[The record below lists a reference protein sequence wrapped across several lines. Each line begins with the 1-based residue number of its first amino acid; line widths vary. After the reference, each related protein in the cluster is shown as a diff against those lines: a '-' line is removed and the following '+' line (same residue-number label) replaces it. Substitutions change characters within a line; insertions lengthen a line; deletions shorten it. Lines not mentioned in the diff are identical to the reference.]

1 MHIYMKFQCG
11 IKDACDIKRLS
22 TKIKLYKHL
31 KAFHYHHNDVSLQCK
46 DYAHS
51 FSSEVTM
58 VVNVPGLLLE
68 VELNPVVEPDEMVL
82 STLAHK
88 HMLKAA

>member
-1 MHIYMKFQCG
+1 MKFQCG
-11 IKDACDIKRLS
+11 IKDACDIKMLS
-22 TKIKLYKHL
+22 TKLKLYKHL

-82 STLAHK
+82 STLTHK

>member
-1 MHIYMKFQCG
+1 MKFQCG

-31 KAFHYHHNDVSLQCK
+31 KAFHNDVHVSLWCK

-82 STLAHK
+82 STLTHK

>member
-1 MHIYMKFQCG
+1 MKFQCG

-31 KAFHYHHNDVSLQCK
+31 KAFHYVVSLQCK

-82 STLAHK
+82 STLTHK

>member
-1 MHIYMKFQCG
+1 MKFQCG
-11 IKDACDIKRLS
+11 IKDACDIKMLS
-22 TKIKLYKHL
+22 TKIKLCKHL

>member
-1 MHIYMKFQCG
+1 MKFQCG

-31 KAFHYHHNDVSLQCK
+31 KAFHNDVSLQCK

-82 STLAHK
+82 STLTHK